1 MIRGSVSLEML
12 EGGLTYH
19 GLRSYGRETLN
30 GYEDAKPQYDA
41 QTNRWSSVESNRS
54 NAWPCNFGNG
64 YLGNYGSKYGRVRVR
79 PVVAFNF
86 AL

>member
-41 QTNRWSSVESNRS
+41 QTNRWSSVESIRS
-54 NAWPCNFGNG
+54 LAWLCYFADGG
-64 YLGNYGSKYGRVRVR
+64 LGSYYKYGRLRVR